1 MTLWS
6 WALSVAALVL
16 AAGGVLKVVE
26 PAASRPMMEAFE
38 LPSSPV
44 AMRCWGAIELAISVT
59 VLAGGPWLATAAL
72 GCSYTVFTLMVAL
85 LRRRSPTTSCGC
97 IGRWSAP
104 PTRRHILINAA
115 GALVGAAAL
124 VTRSSAVP
132 PTDQLG
138 GTVTYWVAAVVAAA
152 AILVTLS
159 GTTVRRR

>member
-1 MTLWS
+1 
-6 WALSVAALVL
+6 
-16 AAGGVLKVVE
+16 
-26 PAASRPMMEAFE
+26 MMEAFE
-38 LPSSPV
+38 LPSGPV
-44 AMRCWGAIELAISVT
+44 AMRCWGALELAISVT

-72 GCSYTVFTLMVAL
+72 GCSYAVFTLMVTL

-115 GALVGAAAL
+115 GALVCAAAL

-132 PTDQLG
+132 PTGQLG
-138 GTVTYWVAAVVAAA
+138 GTVTYWVMAVAAAA
-152 AILVTLS
+152 AILVALS